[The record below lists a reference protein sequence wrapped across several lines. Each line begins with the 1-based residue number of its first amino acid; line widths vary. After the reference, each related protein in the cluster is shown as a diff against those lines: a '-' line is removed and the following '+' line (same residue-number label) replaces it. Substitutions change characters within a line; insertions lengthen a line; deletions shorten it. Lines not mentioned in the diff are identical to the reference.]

1 MTLTAPPAAAGPV
14 PEGSRVEA
22 VAQAGALLAAAF
34 DGVTFGYFDDAEAIA
49 VLAALEG
56 LGRKLDG
63 ARLRSTTDLQAGRG
77 VGWIDGIDAPISM
90 RRVKETICTGG
101 SQHVIFG
108 ENGAMLYL
116 GETVRRFAP
125 KQRAAIAARDG
136 GCIIPGCTIPARWT
150 EVHHIIPAG
159 KGGPTNVDNG
169 TNLCWFHHHTI
180 DTNGWQIRMI
190 NGRPQVRGPL
200 LWDPTQTW
208 RPAHTHRANTPSPE
222 PPWRT

>member
-1 MTLTAPPAAAGPV
+1 MTA
-14 PEGSRVEA
+14 RV
-22 VAQAGALLAAAF
+22 
-34 DGVTFGYFDDAEAIA
+34 
-49 VLAALEG
+49 
-56 LGRKLDG
+56 
-63 ARLRSTTDLQAGRG
+63 
-77 VGWIDGIDAPISM
+77 
-90 RRVKETICTGG
+90 
-101 SQHVIFG
+101 G
-108 ENGAMLYL
+108 E
-116 GETVRRFAP
+116 
-125 KQRAAIAARDG
+125 QRAAIAARDG

-208 RPAHTHRANTPSPE
+208 RPAREGFLLIPAELNHPSVGSNP
-222 PPWRT
+222 